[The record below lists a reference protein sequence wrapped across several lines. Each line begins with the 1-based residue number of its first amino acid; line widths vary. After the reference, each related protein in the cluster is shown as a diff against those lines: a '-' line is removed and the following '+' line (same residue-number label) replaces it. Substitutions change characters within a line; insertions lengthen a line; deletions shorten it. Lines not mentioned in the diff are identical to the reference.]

1 MELGKEVNQLVLVT
15 KQEIHDEI
23 EVVWVVDVFCQHRE
37 VLAVKQQ
44 LTHYLQRLSLGDI
57 LVTVQE

>member
-15 KQEIHDEI
+15 KQEIQDEI

-44 LTHYLQRLSLGDI
+44 LTHYIQRLSLGDI